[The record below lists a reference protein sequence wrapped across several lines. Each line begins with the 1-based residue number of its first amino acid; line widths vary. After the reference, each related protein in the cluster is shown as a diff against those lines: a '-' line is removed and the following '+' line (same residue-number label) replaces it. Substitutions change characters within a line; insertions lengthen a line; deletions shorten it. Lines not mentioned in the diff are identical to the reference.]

1 MAKKHSLNIES
12 GLRYDNAG
20 LLFKL
25 HINLPEDRTDSQ
37 GATIKVYAE
46 SLADG
51 SKVSF
56 DNSSS
61 PALADFMAGYPRWIV
76 RWGIKTTKSDDELNG
91 TIQADK
97 SVEQLLD
104 IAGLLGDMI
113 DQKFSHHQESVLA

>member
-1 MAKKHSLNIES
+1 MAKKHSLHIES
-12 GLRYDNAG
+12 GLRYDEAG

-25 HINLPEDRTDSQ
+25 HIDLPEDRDDSQ
-37 GATIKVYAE
+37 GAAIKVYAE

-51 SKVSF
+51 SKVAF
-56 DNSSS
+56 NNSSS
-61 PALADFMAGYPRWIV
+61 PALADFMAGYPRWMV
-76 RWGIKTTKSDDELNG
+76 RWGIQTTKSDDELNG
-91 TIQADK
+91 TILANK